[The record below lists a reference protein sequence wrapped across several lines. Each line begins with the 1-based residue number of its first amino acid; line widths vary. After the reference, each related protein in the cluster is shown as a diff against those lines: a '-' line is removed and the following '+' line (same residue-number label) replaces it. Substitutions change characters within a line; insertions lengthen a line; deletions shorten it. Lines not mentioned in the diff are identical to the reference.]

1 MAKGAHRASGTRT
14 IAKRGLTP
22 LGVVTSLRKLECD
35 RGTTLGEAQA
45 KSLHEKITV
54 LELKCFGPHG
64 ASDLRAQNR
73 GSTRHQHQ
81 RRLPQQPP
89 LQHVISTKG
98 GCRSSRRSKM
108 GGEGFEPP
116 KVKPADLQ
124 SALVGRL
131 SIRPAVPAWG
141 AGRRS
146 YNALEAAANGFVSS
160 WAV

>member
-1 MAKGAHRASGTRT
+1 MARVTCALRT
-14 IAKRGLTP
+14 AG
-22 LGVVTSLRKLECD
+22 
-35 RGTTLGEAQA
+35 
-45 KSLHEKITV
+45 
-54 LELKCFGPHG
+54 
-64 ASDLRAQNR
+64 
-73 GSTRHQHQ
+73 
-81 RRLPQQPP
+81 
-89 LQHVISTKG
+89 QHVISTKG
-98 GCRSSRRSKM
+98 GCRSSHRSNTSSAPKAAAAAAAAPKV

-160 WAV
+160 CTV

>member
-45 KSLHEKITV
+45 KSLREEITV

-81 RRLPQQPP
+81 RRLPQQNA
-89 LQHVISTKG
+89 ISTKG